1 MRLEEARV
9 CDAEIRGLKTAWLE
23 AGEPGNPIV
32 FLCHG
37 FPDDPYAW
45 SEQIDELAKTYHV
58 IAPYVRGCDRSAPSD
73 VLSRYGT
80 AAILLDHL
88 EILQRVQVC
97 EKTQVAVIGHD
108 LGAAHGIELA
118 RALGT
123 RLACSIVINGTDVG
137 TFARRLAKPQQMKRS
152 WYMGFMQVPL
162 LPEAAVKL
170 IPESCAWL
178 AGELGG
184 LKKELRETVGFDRRT
199 LAPLNQYRAFAR
211 EIPRRNK
218 ERPARLRA
226 PLLVLWG
233 RDDSLLEP
241 PAKEEWERLGLDIT
255 IRILVGG
262 HWLHREQPAL
272 INPILSRFL
281 AAAFSQANLPSL
293 NIKEPNVRME
303 SAE

>member
-1 MRLEEARV
+1 MRLENARV
-9 CDAEIRGLKTAWLE
+9 CEAEIRGLKTAWLE
-23 AGEPGNPIV
+23 AGEPSCPIV

-45 SEQIDELAKTYHV
+45 SEQLEELAKTYHV
-58 IAPYVRGCDRSAPSD
+58 IAPYVRGCDRSAASND
-73 VLSRYGT
+73 LSRYGT

-88 EILQRVQVC
+88 EILQRVQVS
-97 EKTQVAVIGHD
+97 EKTPVAVLGHD

-118 RALGT
+118 RALGP
-123 RLACSIVINGTDVG
+123 RLACAIVINGTDVG
-137 TFARRLAKPQQMKRS
+137 TFARRLAKPQQAKRS
-152 WYMGFMQVPL
+152 WYMGMMQLPL

-184 LKKELRETVGFDRRT
+184 LKKELRETVGFERRT

-211 EIPRRNK
+211 EIPKRNK
-218 ERPARLRA
+218 ERPARIRA
-226 PLLVLWG
+226 PMLVLWG

-241 PAKEEWERLGLDIT
+241 PVKEEWERLGLDVT

-262 HWLHREQPAL
+262 HWLHREEPHL
-272 INPILSRFL
+272 INPILNRFL
-281 AAAFSQANLPSL
+281 ARSFAQAAAPVAPV
-293 NIKEPNVRME
+293 KESKVRME
-303 SAE
+303 STE